1 MTVFIN
7 DDFNLDK
14 IDRSGQCFRVKIFD
28 DDCYRFIS
36 GENIVYIREAGEGLF
51 EVSCSEEEWQ
61 DIWYPYFDLGRN
73 YRELR
78 RKAQGK
84 NAFIDDAMAFSQGIR
99 VLRQDPWEMLITFI
113 ISQRKNIPAISK
125 AVEAVCLSYGHP
137 VETEYE
143 TIFSFPRPVELSR
156 ATEEELKKCSLG
168 YRTSY
173 VTDAAYRVSGGILDL
188 ESLYALDDEDL
199 LSELM
204 TVRGVGIKVANCVAL
219 FAYSRMSCVPVDVW
233 IARAIEEDC
242 HGDSPFD
249 LFGDDAGI
257 IQQYVYFY
265 ERLRDQYK
273 DTSR

>member
-1 MTVFIN
+1 MFVEIK
-7 DDFNLDK
+7 DDFDPEK
-14 IDRSGQCFRVKIFD
+14 IDLSGQCFRVRSFD
-28 DDCYRFIS
+28 DGGYRFIS
-36 GENIVYIREAGEGLF
+36 GEHVVYVREAGEGLF
-51 EVSCSEEEWQ
+51 DVSCSEKEWQ

-78 RKAQGK
+78 SKAQGK
-84 NAFIDDAMAFSQGIR
+84 NGFIDDAMAFSQGIR
-99 VLRQDPWEMLITFI
+99 VLRQDPWEMLVTFI

-143 TIFSFPRPVELSR
+143 TIYSFPTPAELSR
-156 ATEEELKKCSLG
+156 ATEEELKNCSLG

-173 VTDAAYRVSGGILDL
+173 VADAAYRVSEGLLDL
-188 ESLYALDDEDL
+188 ESLYALDDENL

-273 DTSR
+273 ETK